1 MQHLNYLSQ
10 YITLLIIAKAW
21 KMITCFH
28 YCYFHL
34 KRLRMPY
41 LHKDSFSLSERFFV
55 HFIVK
60 LVPRISQ
67 QQSFYFYNWMFA
79 QERIY
84 YHCQSH
90 TPLSVRL
97 EGFRSRPL
105 FVFSSIYWRLF
116 SPPYRPKRPFLLR
129 MRVSKLT
136 RVAVVILKL
145 KRSRLMEYLFRM
157 CWLVHWFTYTKN

>member
-55 HFIVK
+55 HLIVK

-116 SPPYRPKRPFLLR
+116 PPPYRPKRPFFSSNACFKINSCCR
-129 MRVSKLT
+129 GYIKVKT
-136 RVAVVILKL
+136 EPTHGIFV
-145 KRSRLMEYLFRM
+145 
-157 CWLVHWFTYTKN
+157 